1 MDMIVHNEK
10 QQQIVTDDLQDDDC
24 MNRNCQKIT
33 FITSIHKFLWLSP
46 VSGPLKFICRIFYE
60 ILLWAREESLTTC
73 DAMNFMTNI
82 LRLWVI
88 VRAQVSFF
96 WRLFITWLIFD
107 VKIIKIKINIDT
119 YKQYD
124 NIMMVITIIIN
135 PLNSKQHPHTHIACK
150 SLIFSHY
157 NMSC

>member
-1 MDMIVHNEK
+1 MIAWTG
-10 QQQIVTDDLQDDDC
+10 IVKKLLLLPRYTRFYDFLLSRVLWNSFAGYFMRFRCERGKRVLRRVTQWILW
-24 MNRNCQKIT
+24 QT
-33 FITSIHKFLWLSP
+33 FYDF
-46 VSGPLKFICRIFYE
+46 
-60 ILLWAREESLTTC
+60 ESLLE
-73 DAMNFMTNI
+73 
-82 LRLWVI
+82 LRFH
-88 VRAQVSFF
+88 FF

-119 YKQYD
+119 YKRYD